1 MIDQN
6 IIFVYCFI
14 NSRGENFFF
23 RSLPKAKEIWTCIS
37 VLKSDKMSS
46 DLYEFSLL
54 IISAKNYLF
63 QMICTDSSS
72 TEQFLKPLSNELVFT
87 MPFFSKP
94 KKAPIWKQL
103 VNKDSSLGE
112 IQQVDKNKNN
122 SQVHRAV
129 LGFIHSVPRLE

>member
-14 NSRGENFFF
+14 NSRGEKFFF

-72 TEQFLKPLSNELVFT
+72 TEQFLKPLNELVFT

-94 KKAPIWKQL
+94 KKAPI
-103 VNKDSSLGE
+103 
-112 IQQVDKNKNN
+112 
-122 SQVHRAV
+122 
-129 LGFIHSVPRLE
+129 